1 MKTTT
6 FSTLIGAGVVAV
18 ALGAVAQ
25 PANAFVITNT
35 SATWDNAVLSN
46 GTVVGSDGVAA
57 SSANQVKFLDVNGES
72 QVRWGKAV
80 YGGHYENKTETITKQ
95 VQVEKTR
102 TVQVPVQVRVKKTRT
117 VQVPVQVQ
125 VEKTRTVQVPVY
137 DKKGNIKG
145 YQNKTETYYVT
156 ETQMQSKTETY
167 YVTEDKTETVT
178 TKVWVPPTY
187 ENQSGLGFK
196 GVSNLDITTNK
207 IFNIGS
213 LTHFNQTIYMD
224 GRDAKK
230 ADFSLDLN
238 FGNTIGTKK
247 FDFAFNV
254 DETVNNT
261 GNNNNGLACAYKTD
275 AGKGCADK
283 ISWDFGINES
293 NTFQTQGNKKY
304 ALQLVG
310 FGSDLSGSNITKNFI
325 SQEGANNSANLFA
338 RLVRV
343 DKTRD
348 IPEPASLL
356 GLAGLGLY
364 FARSRRNQSEELSA

>member
-1 MKTTT
+1 MKTTTFSTT

-35 SATWDNAVLSN
+35 SGTWDNAVLSN
-46 GTVVGSDGVAA
+46 GTVVGSDGIAA
-57 SSANQVKFLDVNGES
+57 SDANLVKFLDVNGQS

-80 YGGHYENKTETITKQ
+80 NGGYYENKTETITTQ

-102 TVQVPVQVRVKKTRT
+102 TIQVPVA
-117 VQVPVQVQ
+117 VQVA
-125 VEKTRTVQVPVY
+125 KTRTVQVPVY
-137 DKKGNIKG
+137 DKRGKITG
-145 YQNKTETYYVT
+145 YRNKTETYYVT
-156 ETQMQSKTETY
+156 ETQMQPKTETY
-167 YVTEDKTETVT
+167 YVTEPKTETVT

-196 GVSNLDITTNK
+196 GVSNLDVTTNK
-207 IFNIGS
+207 VFNIGA
-213 LTHFNQTIYMD
+213 LTHFNQTISLD

-238 FGNTIGTKK
+238 FANTIGAKK
-247 FDFAFNV
+247 FDFSFLV
-254 DETVNNT
+254 DETQNNT
-261 GNNNNGLACAYKTD
+261 GNNNNGLNCAYQTD

-283 ISWDFGINES
+283 IAWDFSINEANVFS
-293 NTFQTQGNKKY
+293 TTDNKKY

-325 SQEGANNSANLFA
+325 SQEGGNNSANLFA

-343 DKTRD
+343 DKTQD

-364 FARSRRNQSEELSA
+364 FARSRKNQSEELSA

>member
-1 MKTTT
+1 MKATTFSTT

-18 ALGAVAQ
+18 ALGVVAQ

-35 SATWDNAVLSN
+35 AASWDNATLSN

-57 SSANQVKFLDVNGES
+57 SDANQVKFLDVNGQS
-72 QVRWGKAV
+72 QVRWGKAY

-95 VQVEKTR
+95 VQVPKTR
-102 TVQVPVQVRVKKTRT
+102 TI
-117 VQVPVQVQ
+117 QVPVQVQ
-125 VEKTRTVQVPVY
+125 VQKTKTVQVPVY
-137 DKKGNIKG
+137 DKRGKFTG
-145 YQNKTETYYVT
+145 YQTKTETYYVT

-167 YVTEDKTETVT
+167 YVTENKTETVT

-207 IFNIGS
+207 IFNLGA
-213 LTHFNQTIYMD
+213 LTHFNQTIYLD

-230 ADFSLDLN
+230 TDFSLDLN
-238 FGNTIGTKK
+238 FGDAIGSKK
-247 FDFAFNV
+247 FDFSFSV
-254 DETVNNT
+254 DETLNNT

-283 ISWDFGINES
+283 IAWDFAINE
-293 NTFQTQGNKKY
+293 NNIFETHDNKKY
-304 ALQLVG
+304 ALKLVG
-310 FGSDLSGSNITKNFI
+310 FGSDLTGQSIVRDFI
-325 SQEGANNSANLFA
+325 SQEGGNNSANLFA
-338 RLVRV
+338 KLVRV
-343 DKTRD
+343 DRTQD

-364 FARSRRNQSEELSA
+364 FARSRKNRSEELSA